1 VNPLSFFPIAR
12 RRSSTPKFYLREIKL
27 KQGNTTVHLLKQPQS
42 RTLTTPNAGE
52 YVEQEKLS

>member
-1 VNPLSFFPIAR
+1 MTNKYKR
-12 RRSSTPKFYLREIKL
+12 CSTSYIIREIKL